1 MATDPYH
8 TFASELRSSL
18 VSAQALAQT
27 YTRALSRGGGA
38 GAAQRDAQ
46 RSAHDD
52 LLDALEALQS
62 DVQDVRA
69 SVAVVSKSPER
80 FGLSAGELEE
90 RKRFVR
96 ECDEEIEVSLS
107 AVALGL
113 GEDRRLTLLIMQ
125 KLNRVAGNRPPSGRD
140 QNDMEEGRASGLGD
154 DEPIEAFEREQQQVS
169 MAREAGV

>member
-18 VSAQALAQT
+18 VSAQALAST
-27 YTRALSRGGGA
+27 YTRTLARGGG
-38 GAAQRDAQ
+38 GAAQRDTQ

-69 SVAVVSKSPER
+69 SIAVVAKSPER

-96 ECDEEIEVSLS
+96 QCDEEIEVRLRTSS
-107 AVALGL
+107 ARAYMRFLL
-113 GEDRRLTLLIMQ
+113 RL
-125 KLNRVAGNRPPSGRD
+125 
-140 QNDMEEGRASGLGD
+140 
-154 DEPIEAFEREQQQVS
+154 
-169 MAREAGV
+169 